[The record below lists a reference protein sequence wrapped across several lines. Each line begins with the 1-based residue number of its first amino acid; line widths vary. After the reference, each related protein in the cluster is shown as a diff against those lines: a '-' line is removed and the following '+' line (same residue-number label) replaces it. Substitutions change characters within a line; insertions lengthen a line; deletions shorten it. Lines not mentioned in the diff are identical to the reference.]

1 MTSSIFNSWGEL
13 KAACNQVLVAAQHTL
28 CIFDGGD
35 LSCLGLSQS
44 ESVSQLHRLVSMTP
58 AGRIR
63 VALKQTGHLHRD
75 YPLLVR
81 LFENFSHVVQI
92 QQVPEHLYRLRDSLV
107 IADSLHVLTR
117 FDQDHPRSKL
127 IVFDKQE
134 AAPYCRRFEEIWNE
148 GGYSFSATT
157 LGL

>member
-13 KAACNQVLVAAQHTL
+13 KTACNQVLVAAQHSL
-28 CIFDGGD
+28 CIFDGD

-44 ESVSQLHRLVSMTP
+44 ENMSQLHRLVSMTP
-58 AGRIR
+58 AGKIRI
-63 VALKQTGHLHRD
+63 ALKQTDHLHRD
-75 YPLLVR
+75 YPLLVQ
-81 LFENFSHVVQI
+81 FCENFSHVVQI

-107 IADSLHVLTR
+107 IADSLHVLAR

-134 AAPYCRRFEEIWNE
+134 SAPYCKRFEDIWNE
-148 GGYSFSATT
+148 GGYPFSPTT

>member
-1 MTSSIFNSWGEL
+1 MTSSIFTTWGEL
-13 KAACNQVLVAAQHTL
+13 KTACNQVLAAAQHSL
-28 CIFDGGD
+28 CIFDGD
-35 LSCLGLSQS
+35 LSSLGLSQAQTLS
-44 ESVSQLHRLVSMTP
+44 ELQRLVSMTP
-58 AGRIR
+58 AGKIRI
-63 VALKQTGHLHRD
+63 ALKQTDHLHRD

-81 LFENFSHVVQI
+81 FVEKFSHVVQI
-92 QQVPEHLYRLRDSLV
+92 QQVPEHLYRLRDTLV

-117 FDQDHPRSKL
+117 FDQDHSRSKL

-134 AAPYCRRFEEIWNE
+134 SGPYCRRFEEIWNE